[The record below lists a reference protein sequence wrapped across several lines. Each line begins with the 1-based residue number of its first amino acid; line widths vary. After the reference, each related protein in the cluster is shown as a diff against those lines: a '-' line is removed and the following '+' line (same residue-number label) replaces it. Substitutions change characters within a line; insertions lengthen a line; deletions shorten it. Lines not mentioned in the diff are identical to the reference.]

1 MEEEGREAA
10 RRVRVGGRKALWISI
25 CAKRNISAVLLL
37 PLLLLLLACAG
48 FNLVDFLKKSN
59 IKRIKKRYKKAPQKR
74 YKTDSKANR

>member
-1 MEEEGREAA
+1 MEVEGREAA

-37 PLLLLLLACAG
+37 LLLACAG

-59 IKRIKKRYKKAPQKR
+59 IKRIKKRYKKATQKR

>member
-37 PLLLLLLACAG
+37 LLLLLACAG

-59 IKRIKKRYKKAPQKR
+59 IKRIKKRYKKATQKR